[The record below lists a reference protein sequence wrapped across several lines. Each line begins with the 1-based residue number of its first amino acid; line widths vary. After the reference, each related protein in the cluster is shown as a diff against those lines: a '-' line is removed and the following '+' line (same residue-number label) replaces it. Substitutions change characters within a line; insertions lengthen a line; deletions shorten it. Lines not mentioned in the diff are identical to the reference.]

1 METELI
7 MCDFVYRKLILFLVT
22 FIDTGVGCAA
32 FGHSC
37 YGGHGKRSS
46 EPTAPQLENEQNTDS
61 SPSPPPVPMLR
72 MMQRNNRDLP
82 RLPYQMT
89 IDSTEILNREREV
102 RFLVLNTL
110 KQVIEDSL
118 KNQQFLNSLIE
129 LEDV

>member
-1 METELI
+1 MI
-7 MCDFVYRKLILFLVT
+7 NFF
-22 FIDTGVGCAA
+22 DTGVGCAA

-46 EPTAPQLENEQNTDS
+46 EPSAPQLENEQNTDS
-61 SPSPPPVPMLR
+61 SPPPPVPMLR

-82 RLPYQMT
+82 HLPYQMT
-89 IDSTEILNREREV
+89 IDSSEIQIREREV

-110 KQVIEDSL
+110 KQVIDDSL
-118 KNQQFLNSLIE
+118 KNQQLLNSLIE

>member
-1 METELI
+1 MRI
-7 MCDFVYRKLILFLVT
+7 CVSQIDSILVT
-22 FIDTGVGCAA
+22 FIETGVGCAA

-46 EPTAPQLENEQNTDS
+46 EPTAPQLENELNSDS
-61 SPSPPPVPMLR
+61 SPQPPSVPMLR

-82 RLPYQMT
+82 RFPYQMT
-89 IDSTEILNREREV
+89 LDSSEVQNREREV

-110 KQVIEDSL
+110 KQVIEESL
-118 KNQQFLNSLIE
+118 KNQQFLNTFIE

>member
-1 METELI
+1 M
-7 MCDFVYRKLILFLVT
+7 VT
-22 FIDTGVGCAA
+22 FIGTGVGCAA

-61 SPSPPPVPMLR
+61 SPPPPVPMLR

-82 RLPYQMT
+82 RLPFQMA
-89 IDSTEILNREREV
+89 IDSSEVQNREREV

-110 KQVIEDSL
+110 KQVIEESL

-129 LEDV
+129 LEEA